1 MAIINSYPTNASP
14 TESDLLIGTDVS
26 TTPPSTKSFTI
37 KSLGSLLN
45 PTAPAT
51 GTGTANTVPLWTGV
65 NTLGDSL
72 LVYNPGSNKFTT
84 TAAFGTTNTAGIS
97 TTDLEATANVNFG
110 GASVVSML
118 GSVTIGNASLD
129 TLSIVST
136 TTITGPVRDTAGTLG
151 SANQILVS
159 GGSGN
164 LTFAAGDLA
173 ATLGR
178 GNTTT
183 GSDIRVSAG
192 DDITFSDTSKALFGA
207 GNDLQVYHDGSN
219 SYIADTGTGDLIISS
234 NLMKFQ
240 SDTGEQMARM
250 EVNAAVTLSYDNV
263 TKFATTTNGVSVTG
277 NALISTISNSAVD
290 TDKFLVD
297 DGGEV
302 KYRTGAQLAADIG
315 AITGGPFLPLAGGTM
330 AGDII
335 LPDNIKLEVGS
346 GTGGDLQIYHNGSD
360 SYIDDQ
366 GTGNLI
372 VRGSTNILIST
383 SSGGQMAQFT
393 DSGSAF
399 LYHSGNLR
407 LSTTSA
413 GATIT
418 GNLTA
423 TGDLTASGGDLSLTG
438 SGTVKA
444 DTNLQ
449 LNANSGSL
457 RLQEG
462 GNTKLSVTAT
472 RVNISTAVIA
482 NHANN
487 AAALAA
493 GLVAG
498 DLYRNGDSLNIVH

>member
-1 MAIINSYPTNASP
+1 MAIINSYPTSASP
-14 TESDLLIGTDVS
+14 TKSDLLIGTDVS

-37 KSLGSLLN
+37 QSLGSLLN

-84 TAAFGTTNTAGIS
+84 TAAFGTTNAAGIS
-97 TTDLEATANVNFG
+97 TTDLEASANVNFG
-110 GASVVSML
+110 TASVVSMF
-118 GSVTIGNASLD
+118 GNVTIGNASSD

-164 LTFAAGDLA
+164 LTFAAATLA

-178 GNTTT
+178 GNTTGGT
-183 GSDIRVSAG
+183 DIAVGAN
-192 DDITFSDTSKALFGA
+192 DDITLTDTSQIIMDSDFRVYKDI
-207 GNDLQVYHDGSN
+207 GNNAVISE
-219 SYIADTGTGDLIISS
+219 AGTGDLIIAS
-234 NLMKFQ
+234 NNEVEIKSGVLGENFAKF
-240 SDTGEQMARM
+240 TLNGEIQ
-250 EVNAAVTLSYDNV
+250 LYYDNV
-263 TKFATTTNGVSVTG
+263 KKFETTLNGISVTG
-277 NALISTISNSAVD
+277 NALISSVSNSAVD

-315 AITGGPFLPLAGGTM
+315 AITGGPYLPLAGGTM
-330 AGDII
+330 GGTIV
-335 LPDNIKLEVGS
+335 LPDSVKLEIGS
-346 GTGGDLQIYHNGSD
+346 ALSGDLRIYHDGAN
-360 SYIDDQ
+360 SYIDEQ
-366 GTGNLI
+366 GTGNLVI
-372 VRGSTNILIST
+372 KGSSNVLIST
-383 SSGGQMAQFT
+383 SGGGQMAQFT

-407 LSTTSA
+407 VSTTAA

-418 GNLTA
+418 GDIIA
-423 TGDLTASGGDLSLTG
+423 TGGDISLGAGG
-438 SGTVKA
+438 GTVKA
-444 DTNLQ
+444 GTNLE
-449 LNANSGSL
+449 LNAESGSL
-457 RLQEG
+457 RLQEA
-462 GNTKLSVTAT
+462 GNTKVSVTAT
-472 RVNISTAVIA
+472 RVNISSAIIS
-482 NHANN
+482 NYANN